1 MNYSRL
7 LTPNIIIVYSL
18 NMDNINRIIR
28 IISCVG
34 TLPHSA
40 IGIST
45 DFKQIFT
52 DRGRTR
58 GNRL

>member
-34 TLPHSA
+34 ILPHCV
-40 IGIST
+40 IKIST

-52 DRGRTR
+52 DVAGIR
-58 GNRL
+58 GNQL

>member
-28 IISCVG
+28 IISYVDI
-34 TLPHSA
+34 LPHSV
-40 IGIST
+40 IKIST

-52 DRGRTR
+52 DRGSIR